1 MTKTN
6 TKIFRIYRWD
16 IPGYEYTPDGDEK
29 LVDEGFNE
37 FIGDGFDSIDDAV
50 EAVENYVKALNTKND
65 GRNTV
70 IVQRNLDR
78 HDRRR
83 LCRVHLQVYGFTPER
98 EAEKA
103 IELETTWKEG
113 GEEMCTTSYVEI
125 FSANW

>member
-1 MTKTN
+1 MTKT
-6 TKIFRIYRWD
+6 KSFRIYRWD

-50 EAVENYVKALNTKND
+50 EAVGEYVKALNKKEKDD

-83 LCRVHLQVYGFTPER
+83 LCRVHLQLYGFAPER

-103 IELETTWKEG
+103 MQLETTWIEE
-113 GEEMCTTSYVEI
+113 GEELCITSYVEI